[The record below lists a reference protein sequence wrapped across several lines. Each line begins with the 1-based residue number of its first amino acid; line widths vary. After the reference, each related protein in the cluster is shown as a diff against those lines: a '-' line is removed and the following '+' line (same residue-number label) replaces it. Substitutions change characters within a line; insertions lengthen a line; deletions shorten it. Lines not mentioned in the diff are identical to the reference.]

1 MKTLSVME
9 ARRGREDPRSTL
21 KSLLILHPEE
31 NQSDPR

>member
-1 MKTLSVME
+1 MKALNLME

-21 KSLLILHPEE
+21 ESLLNLHPEE

>member
-21 KSLLILHPEE
+21 KSLLNLHPEE
-31 NQSDPR
+31 NQSDLR